1 MIIFSHHF
9 DTNIKVTTIP
19 TQADETA
26 SITFKSSNKD
36 IATVDANGT
45 VTGVNAGTT
54 EIIVTMNTNST
65 QQTFEAKC
73 NVTVQAHIESINIDN
88 GDLTL
93 YKGQTEALNV
103 SFSPDEFVES
113 KALKWTSDNNS
124 VATVTQDDQGNT
136 IVQAIAPG
144 TANITAETVNGIS
157 DTIIVTVPTVEIDTL
172 TLNKNTTSIEKGKQE
187 KLTATILPENTTEDT
202 TITWKSSKENIATVD
217 QNGNITAIAPGTTT
231 ITAST
236 VSGLTAECEV
246 TVTCALQSISLNLD
260 SENLIT
266 NGTKKTVQLTVSKNP
281 TDADPSIDD
290 VQWTSGNDDIATVD
304 ENGLVT
310 AVAPGTVIIT
320 ATLDGKT
327 ATCSITVDTELKSVT
342 IENETQTLE
351 LVRKQTGKLNVILN
365 PENAT
370 ITSTATW
377 KSSNENMMSYGATY
391 YEYGYNVVLPDNR
404 AHGKSDGEYIGM
416 GWLDKD
422 DIACW
427 VNWIIEKDNQAQI
440 ILHGVS
446 MGGATVMMASGD
458 HLPHVVGYIEDCGYT
473 SVWDIFASELD
484 KRFSLPTFPVL
495 DISNFMAQIRAGY
508 DFKEASSLEQ
518 VKKANAP
525 MLFIHGGKDDFVPVD
540 MVYEVYNA
548 CPTMK
553 DLYIVE
559 EAGHAQ
565 AKDYD
570 VEDYWNKVFDFID
583 QNIWKDGTL

>member
-1 MIIFSHHF
+1 MMVLKKRWFI
-9 DTNIKVTTIP
+9 
-19 TQADETA
+19 
-26 SITFKSSNKD
+26 ITFIVVSILLSAGYGVGSYFVNYALSPSS
-36 IATVDANGT
+36 
-45 VTGVNAGTT
+45 
-54 EIIVTMNTNST
+54 S
-65 QQTFEAKC
+65 
-73 NVTVQAHIESINIDN
+73 
-88 GDLTL
+88 
-93 YKGQTEALNV
+93 
-103 SFSPDEFVES
+103 
-113 KALKWTSDNNS
+113 SD
-124 VATVTQDDQGNT
+124 QR
-136 IVQAIAPG
+136 
-144 TANITAETVNGIS
+144 
-157 DTIIVTVPTVEIDTL
+157 EIDESDEVQL
-172 TLNKNTTSIEKGKQE
+172 SDSVQKQIDQNQE
-187 KLTATILPENTTEDT
+187 KEMVKGIDFESQTKPMIV
-202 TITWKSSKENIATVD
+202 SSD
-217 QNGNITAIAPGTTT
+217 D
-231 ITAST
+231 
-236 VSGLTAECEV
+236 
-246 TVTCALQSISLNLD
+246 SLNLKGKYLD
-260 SENLIT
+260 HENT
-266 NGTKKTVQLTVSKNP
+266 H
-281 TDADPSIDD
+281 
-290 VQWTSGNDDIATVD
+290 QW
-304 ENGLVT
+304 
-310 AVAPGTVIIT
+310 
-320 ATLDGKT
+320 
-327 ATCSITVDTELKSVT
+327 
-342 IENETQTLE
+342 
-351 LVRKQTGKLNVILN
+351 VIL
-365 PENAT
+365 
-370 ITSTATW
+370 IHGY

-391 YEYGYNVVLPDNR
+391 YEHGYNVVLPDNR

-540 MVYEVYNA
+540 MVYEVYDA
-548 CPTMK
+548 CPTTK
-553 DLYIVE
+553 ELYIVK